1 MTEATPSHERQQAWR
16 AIGLFLLILVVLSA
30 IINVVMVQRG
40 GATLLIIT
48 ALMWVPG
55 IAALLSCRIL
65 KRPVASMPWG
75 FGEWRWNVLAWALPI
90 MFGLAMYLPVWLFGL
105 GGSAFG
111 NPDTIAAWTKEMT
124 GGESN
129 AAGAIAYVLL
139 LGTIGIVVSAS
150 RALGEEIG
158 WRGFLIWEMRKV
170 MPFWAVGV
178 VSGLIWCVWHWPAI
192 ILLDYNSGAGNPT
205 LSLLLFTIGIVP
217 HSIVYAYLTFRSK
230 SLWPAVILHASH
242 NLFIQQV
249 FSPITVQG
257 ESTNV
262 YIGEFGVMLPIVG
275 WILAAYFLWRA
286 RREGIA

>member
-1 MTEATPSHERQQAWR
+1 
-16 AIGLFLLILVVLSA
+16 
-30 IINVVMVQRG
+30 
-40 GATLLIIT
+40 
-48 ALMWVPG
+48 
-55 IAALLSCRIL
+55 
-65 KRPVASMPWG
+65 
-75 FGEWRWNVLAWALPI
+75 
-90 MFGLAMYLPVWLFGL
+90 
-105 GGSAFG
+105 
-111 NPDTIAAWTKEMT
+111 
-124 GGESN
+124 
-129 AAGAIAYVLL
+129 
-139 LGTIGIVVSAS
+139 
-150 RALGEEIG
+150 
-158 WRGFLIWEMRKV
+158 
-170 MPFWAVGV
+170 MPFWAVGI